1 MMGVGMIPW
10 SPLCRGFLARP
21 WQSEETERV
30 KSDP

>member
-1 MMGVGMIPW
+1 MGVGMIPW